1 MAKDRC
7 VLLLDGPSGR
17 LAGLR
22 DRLAGLGLKGVL
34 AKEPEEAA
42 GALTGKSPARVALL
56 VPEFGGPALREAL
69 ASLVEKAPERDL
81 GFVVTGPAPSPETR
95 VRLRG
100 AGLRLALW
108 EPFDDGA
115 LRFQLN
121 RARHHK
127 GSGRDELRI
136 PTTLMARIIAADRP
150 RDAIIYN
157 LSARGAFLETPR
169 AQLRGA
175 LIEIEI
181 PLPSAVVRVHARVR
195 FHNVAGNLLRTNLPL
210 GMGIE
215 FTGVPRDAT
224 EAIRVYVQERAKAFE
239 V

>member
-1 MAKDRC
+1 
-7 VLLLDGPSGR
+7 
-17 LAGLR
+17 
-22 DRLAGLGLKGVL
+22 
-34 AKEPEEAA
+34 
-42 GALTGKSPARVALL
+42 
-56 VPEFGGPALREAL
+56 
-69 ASLVEKAPERDL
+69 
-81 GFVVTGPAPSPETR
+81 
-95 VRLRG
+95 
-100 AGLRLALW
+100 
-108 EPFDDGA
+108 
-115 LRFQLN
+115 
-121 RARHHK
+121 
-127 GSGRDELRI
+127 
-136 PTTLMARIIAADRP
+136 MARIIAADRP

-181 PLPSAVVRVHARVR
+181 PLPSGVVRVHARVR